1 MVINDIKAESKQD
14 AQTEPVGNAKSAN
27 NIESSDS
34 KKLKHHN
41 DDCSANGKEEHVD
54 DCSTRTDLENYS
66 VVEFKDN
73 IEMFKQ
79 PFPTQIVKEK
89 KDIPLCAQ
97 QFSDLTDPLYIKGIC
112 LEKVKEWKSLQID
125 DLCVNQILCGLT
137 NQLFEVRVVKDEK
150 EKPTVY
156 RKKVLF
162 RIYGKDVTMLY
173 NSAFE
178 LEVFKTMSKYQLG
191 PSLINTFDG
200 GRIEEWLEGDP
211 LSVTDLNN
219 PAVLA
224 CLANLLGKYHTL
236 SRHKTLPKH
245 WDRTPCFFRR
255 MKMWIGG
262 VLSTKDLNTK
272 DIDLEKYVK
281 EADKYMTFLKE
292 YTKSD
297 NPANDV
303 VFCHNDL
310 QENNVISTRNCL
322 RLIDFEYSDFNYLS
336 VDVANL
342 FAEATLDYTV
352 NKYPFFSVDKTKYV
366 CYELRNLFASVYLS
380 VYLNVSTLPSDEKM
394 IKPFLEAVEVQS
406 MGNHLLWGFW
416 SLIRSFQTK
425 SYNEFDFSLYAKER
439 FTMYDEWKERLIKE
453 KIIPDF

>member
-1 MVINDIKAESKQD
+1 MVNDDIKTGAKQD
-14 AQTEPVGNAKSAN
+14 AQSEPVGNSKCAN
-27 NIESSDS
+27 NKESSDS
-34 KKLKHHN
+34 KKLEFSDN
-41 DDCSANGKEEHVD
+41 MSTDGKGEHVD
-54 DCSTRTDLENYS
+54 DYSEDSDLENYS
-66 VVEFKDN
+66 TVEFKDN
-73 IEMFKQ
+73 IEMLKQ
-79 PFPTQIVKEK
+79 PFPTQTVKEK

-97 QFSDLTDPLYIKGIC
+97 HFSDVTDPLNIKCIC
-112 LEKVKEWKSLQID
+112 LNKLNEWKHLDID

-137 NQLFEVRVVKDEK
+137 NQLFEVRVVKQDTEK
-150 EKPTVY
+150 SKIY

-173 NSAFE
+173 SAAFE

-211 LSVTDLNN
+211 LNVNDLNN

-236 SRHKTLPKH
+236 SRHKTLPNH
-245 WDRTPCFFRR
+245 WDRTPCFYRR
-255 MKMWIGG
+255 IKMWIDG
-262 VLSTKDLNTK
+262 VLSLKGLQIK
-272 DIDLEKYVK
+272 DINLDKYIK
-281 EADKYMTFLKE
+281 EADKYIVFLKE
-292 YTKSD
+292 YTKTD

-310 QENNVISTRNCL
+310 QANNVISTRNCL

-336 VDVANL
+336 ADIANL
-342 FAEATLDYTV
+342 FVESTLDYTAST
-352 NKYPFFSVDKTKYV
+352 YPFFYVDKTKYV
-366 CYELRNLFASVYLS
+366 CYELRKLFASVYLS
-380 VYLNVSTLPSDEKM
+380 VYLNISTLPSDEKM
-394 IKPFLEAVEVQS
+394 IKPFLEAVEVQAMS
-406 MGNHLLWGFW
+406 SHLLWGFW

-425 SYNEFDFSLYAKER
+425 SYNEFDFLLYAQER

-453 KIIPDF
+453 KIISDF